1 MAGKKRKKKAKKR
14 KFNKRTHKAR
24 GKLKKGYKYLRG
36 GRVVK
41 VKS

>member
-1 MAGKKRKKKAKKR
+1 MHKRRGTKGK
-14 KFNKRTHKAR
+14 

-41 VKS
+41 VKRKRGKRGR